1 MGLASF
7 KLPLRFSAA
16 RLRDDLRRIPADA
29 WVAHFND
36 RYYEGD
42 WSAVALR
49 AVGGDAKRI
58 YPDPSAKFA
67 DTELLSRCSNLREAL
82 SAFECE
88 IGSARLLRL
97 GPGSRIREHSDLDM
111 GVDDGTVRLHV
122 PISTDPLVDFVV
134 AGQRVEMREGECWFF
149 DASLPHRVN
158 NRSASDRVHLVV
170 DCQVDEWLRSLL
182 PIAAVRDAAETP
194 VPATGFEAFRRYA
207 LRNLALQER
216 LRLVQDRKAFP
227 AHAVEVGR
235 EQGFEFEADDVASA
249 IEASRRAR
257 REWWL

>member
-1 MGLASF
+1 MSLASF
-7 KLPLRFSAA
+7 KLPLHFSAG
-16 RLRDDLRRIPADA
+16 RLQDDLLRIPSDA

-42 WSAVALR
+42 WSGVALR
-49 AVGGDAKRI
+49 AVGGNAKHI
-58 YPDPSAKFA
+58 YPDPSSKFA
-67 DTELLSRCSNLREAL
+67 DTEVLSLCPHLRETL

-88 IGSARLLRL
+88 VGSARLLRL

-111 GVDDGTVRLHV
+111 SVEDGTVRLHV
-122 PISTDPLVDFVV
+122 PVLTSPLVDFVV

-170 DCQVDEWLRSLL
+170 DCRVDDWLRSLL
-182 PIAAVRDAAETP
+182 PIDAIVNATTVPETS
-194 VPATGFEAFRRYA
+194 FDAFRRYV
-207 LRNLALQER
+207 LGDLALQER
-216 LRLVQDRKAFP
+216 LRTVPNMRAFP
-227 AHAVEVGR
+227 AHAVEIGR
-235 EQGFEFEADDVASA
+235 EHGFEFEADDVTSA

-257 REWWL
+257 LDRWV